1 MFTQVAGITLAT
13 PTTWRFVFFIS
24 FIISVLQFLFSSMIV
39 ESPTWL
45 FNQSRLD
52 EHKHAVSRL
61 WGNVVCKMTEPLY
74 MTASTVTHLF
84 SYQVEEPLLNQF
96 EDTREVSPQKSLTIP
111 QVFAVIGLR
120 KPLMIVSLVMV
131 SQQVSGK

>member
-13 PTTWRFVFFIS
+13 PSTWRFVFFIS
-24 FIISVLQFLFSSMIV
+24 FIIAILQLLFNSFIV

-52 EHKHAVSRL
+52 EHKHAVKRL
-61 WGNVVCKMTEPLY
+61 WGDVACKTTKPLY
-74 MTASTVTHLF
+74 MTVFPTHLF
-84 SYQVEEPLLNQF
+84 SYQAEEPLLNQF
-96 EDTREVSPQKSLTIP
+96 DATREVSPQKSLTIP
-111 QVFAVIGLR
+111 QVFATTSLR

-131 SQQVSGK
+131 SQQVGGK